1 MNKEKTIR
9 FMWYSMW
16 ITLLLMVVLKL
27 CFNFYYPIVIENSKL
42 LEISYY
48 IDKHKWLDESIN
60 FIFYSCNGLLLS
72 LCVLH
77 EKWFKKKW
85 HFIIMFSSSSL
96 VFLAKLYNFTLGSV
110 LIIIPY
116 LIIPLL
122 ITEKPKRWI
131 FITFLLDNLFQ
142 ILSNF
147 ARGNS
152 LIICDTALVRKLM
165 WIDYYLLFIIYY
177 LGGMFMGME
186 SWLPWFTKKETV
198 INAKIEKLQKKIKK
212 LEDKK
217 QCLKKR

>member
-48 IDKHKWLDESIN
+48 IDEHFWIDFGISY
-60 FIFYSCNGLLLS
+60 IFNTFNGIILV
-72 LCVLH
+72 LCCIK

-85 HFIIMFSSSSL
+85 H
-96 VFLAKLYNFTLGSV
+96 
-110 LIIIPY
+110 LIIILIFSSIAYPFKYINTWIAFAITLFPY
-116 LIIPLL
+116 IIIPLF
-122 ITEKPKRWI
+122 ITEKPKRWV
-131 FITFLLDNLFQ
+131 FITFILDNVFQ
-142 ILSNF
+142 ILSNV
-147 ARGNS
+147 ARGNA
-152 LIICDTALVRKLM
+152 LIICDTCLIRKAML
-165 WIDYYLLFIIYY
+165 IDYYLLFIIYY
-177 LGGMFMGME
+177 LGGNYMGADT
-186 SWLPWFTKKETV
+186 WLPWFTKKETV

-217 QCLKKR
+217 LCLKKR

>member
-27 CFNFYYPIVIENSKL
+27 CFNYYYPIVIENSKL

-48 IDKHKWLDESIN
+48 IDEHKWLDYPLRFIVYCIN
-60 FIFYSCNGLLLS
+60 SLFIS
-72 LCVLH
+72 LCVLK

-85 HFIIMFSSSSL
+85 HLIIMMLLFGVGF
-96 VFLAKLYNFTLGSV
+96 VFKFINTWISFAIV
-110 LIIIPY
+110 LIPYIIIP
-116 LIIPLL
+116 LF
-122 ITEKPKRWI
+122 ITKNKRRWI
-131 FITFLLDNLFQ
+131 FIMFALDNIFQ
-142 ILSNF
+142 LLSNF
-147 ARGNS
+147 TRGNG
-152 LIICDTALVRKLM
+152 LILNNTYLIELFM
-165 WIDYYLLFIIYY
+165 WIDYYLLFVIYY
-177 LGGMFMGME
+177 IGVVQMGSM
-186 SWLPWFTKKETV
+186 SVLPWFTKKETV

>member
-48 IDKHKWLDESIN
+48 IDEHKWLNYSLRFIVYSIN
-60 FIFYSCNGLLLS
+60 GIFLT
-72 LCVLH
+72 LCTLH

-85 HFIIMFSSSSL
+85 HIILILIFSSIAFPFKFINTWMS
-96 VFLAKLYNFTLGSV
+96 FV
-110 LIIIPY
+110 LILIPYIIIP
-116 LIIPLL
+116 LIITENKKRWVL
-122 ITEKPKRWI
+122 IT
-131 FITFLLDNLFQ
+131 FILDNLFQ
-142 ILSNF
+142 LLSNF
-147 ARGNS
+147 TRGNG
-152 LIICDTALVRKLM
+152 LILNNTYLIELFM

-177 LGGMFMGME
+177 IGGCYMGSM

-198 INAKIEKLQKKIKK
+198 INAKIEKLEKKIKK

-217 QCLKKR
+217 LCLKKR